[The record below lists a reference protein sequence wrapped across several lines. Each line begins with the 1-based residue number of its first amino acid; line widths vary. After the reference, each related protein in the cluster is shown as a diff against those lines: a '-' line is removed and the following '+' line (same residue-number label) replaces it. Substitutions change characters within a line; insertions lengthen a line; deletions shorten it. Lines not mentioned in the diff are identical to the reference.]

1 MAGWTASPSS
11 GVLVTLH
18 RRGGPAVATG
28 AWPESV
34 AKVPLRRVQ
43 PSWGAT
49 MLGAEAA
56 ASDSECI
63 VADREHGDSDRCTE
77 R

>member
-1 MAGWTASPSS
+1 MAGCTASPSS

-18 RRGGPAVATG
+18 NRGGSAVATG
-28 AWPESV
+28 EWPERV

-56 ASDSECI
+56 ASDSECS
-63 VADREHGDSDRCTE
+63 VADREHGDSESYTE